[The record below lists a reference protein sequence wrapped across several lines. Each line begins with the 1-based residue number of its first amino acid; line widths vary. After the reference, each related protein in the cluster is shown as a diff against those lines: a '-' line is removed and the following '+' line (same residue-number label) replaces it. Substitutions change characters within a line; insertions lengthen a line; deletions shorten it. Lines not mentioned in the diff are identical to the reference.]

1 MLNALQEPSNVA
13 LSDSVK
19 RWNLIAWVF
28 FCLLHYR
35 PPGTHNRTATT
46 ADCYFIS
53 RRATM
58 EEAWPAVITFFFF
71 PNTQGNGT
79 PRTASGCWHPKIR
92 FRPIPELLVAHRLWA
107 VPSAS
112 SNSDQTCDL
121 FLAIC
126 VIWYST
132 RPGRTVHAE
141 LADSEHLVITSAWLA
156 VISPRPASG
165 HSKGNDRPTSIYAS
179 HHCQIHQFSPFFHIL
194 S

>member
-1 MLNALQEPSNVA
+1 MGLLLSSSLQAPRNTQLNGYNG
-13 LSDSVK
+13 
-19 RWNLIAWVF
+19 R
-28 FCLLHYR
+28 LLLY
-35 PPGTHNRTATT
+35 
-46 ADCYFIS
+46 IS
-53 RRATM
+53 SSYHGRGMASCNNHL
-58 EEAWPAVITFFFF
+58 FF